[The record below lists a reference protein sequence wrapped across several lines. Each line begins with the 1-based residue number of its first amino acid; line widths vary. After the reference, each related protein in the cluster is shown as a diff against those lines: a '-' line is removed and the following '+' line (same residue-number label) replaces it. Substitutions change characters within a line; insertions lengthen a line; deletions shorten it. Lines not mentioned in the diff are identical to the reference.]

1 MRKGETSKSKHV
13 ERVVGCVVAQ
23 PIQKAMK
30 LVRSEGEDEGIGGD
44 LLDDRRKRLQE
55 MVVVDPG
62 VGSDVGNQ
70 ASVIC

>member
-1 MRKGETSKSKHV
+1 
-13 ERVVGCVVAQ
+13 
-23 PIQKAMK
+23 MK

-44 LLDDRRKRLQE
+44 LLDYRRERLQE